1 MDWIDNVGRLLLF
14 AWLAYAAFMLLREFF
29 GALQDRLSRPHT
41 QPSPPSHTPQKTP
54 SRRTVQVAGV
64 SYSNANG
71 TSRQECLR
79 RWAPTEK
86 VWLERDTANAHD
98 RNAVRVMTAH
108 GQLGFLPRSLAAE
121 LAAANIDTILVEGES
136 KGATS
141 NGMLGC
147 SIRLGAS
154 PGNTSSVASEKHL
167 ELPAPVAPS
176 TPLSIPSQL
185 QAPQPEALPS
195 PSATFKKEAAL
206 EAARSGRLK
215 HIQLISILDRAN
227 DLGLTAEERA
237 VFETATA
244 RGTEPR
250 LRPSVKKVNTAFA
263 VNRYRQGDSY
273 ESTCPSC
280 WGAQDVY
287 DTDNDRYSTCSRCGG
302 TGCD

>member
-14 AWLAYAAFMLLREFF
+14 AWLAYGAFMLLRELFS
-29 GALQDRLSRPHT
+29 GLQDRLSRPPI
-41 QPSPPSHTPQKTP
+41 QPSPSYQSPIKSLNW
-54 SRRTVQVAGV
+54 RTVQVAGV
-64 SYSNANG
+64 SYSNADG

-79 RWAPTEK
+79 RWGPTEK

-108 GQLGFLPRSLAAE
+108 GQLGFLPRSIAADLAATD
-121 LAAANIDTILVEGES
+121 IDTILVEGGS

-147 SIRLGAS
+147 SIRLGIS
-154 PGNTSSVASEKHL
+154 PGNTFSVTGEKRPVQ
-167 ELPAPVAPS
+167 PAPLAAH
-176 TPLSIPSQL
+176 TPPSIPSQL
-185 QAPQPEALPS
+185 QATQPEAVLAPA
-195 PSATFKKEAAL
+195 ATFKKEVAL

-244 RGTEPR
+244 RGTEPKI
-250 LRPSVKKVNTAFA
+250 RPSVKKVTTAFA

-273 ESTCPSC
+273 ESTCPGC
-280 WGAQDVY
+280 WGAQEVY